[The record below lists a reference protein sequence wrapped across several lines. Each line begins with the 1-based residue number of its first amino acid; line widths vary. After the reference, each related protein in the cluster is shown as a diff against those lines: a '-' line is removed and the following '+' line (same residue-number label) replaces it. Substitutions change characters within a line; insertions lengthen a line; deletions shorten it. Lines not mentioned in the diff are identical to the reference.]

1 MGVAGENIHLR
12 EAHGRRPKVR
22 QIEKAWPAGQAI
34 TASLDTNRARRQSCH
49 TTSSAYRQGM
59 KERIRSAPTGRS
71 RLRLAAGA
79 VVLSALA
86 VSWLLYGLR
95 AEPGNDHE
103 AVVAGQARQR
113 FEALCRGAGDER
125 RNVAVSA
132 EAGDG
137 LAWLTPP
144 LRLAGTGFSDRYRSA
159 DAYDRGCRFEEC
171 IARLLRVS
179 FGAASN
185 PDEASRH
192 AKGFAYV
199 EVLDPRDLE
208 LYRYR
213 AGIGVARWRDAREIE
228 QLLLASGEEPGPA
241 VYDFVLQR
249 EAIEGYRARYGI
261 RWDDTSTPDDQRLG
275 IAGSALVLLDLKS
288 GELIGRRTGYT
299 LSWRAADAGTRATC
313 PAFASVVPPGSA
325 DRDFILALLR

>member
-1 MGVAGENIHLR
+1 
-12 EAHGRRPKVR
+12 
-22 QIEKAWPAGQAI
+22 
-34 TASLDTNRARRQSCH
+34 
-49 TTSSAYRQGM
+49 
-59 KERIRSAPTGRS
+59 
-71 RLRLAAGA
+71 

-261 RWDDTSTPDDQRLG
+261 RWDDTSTPDDATPGNRGQRARL
-275 IAGSALVLLDLKS
+275 ARPEKRRADRPAHRLHPLLAS
-288 GELIGRRTGYT
+288 GRRRHA
-299 LSWRAADAGTRATC
+299 LTC
-313 PAFASVVPPGSA
+313 PAFASVVPSGSA

>member
-1 MGVAGENIHLR
+1 M
-12 EAHGRRPKVR
+12 
-22 QIEKAWPAGQAI
+22 
-34 TASLDTNRARRQSCH
+34 
-49 TTSSAYRQGM
+49 
-59 KERIRSAPTGRS
+59 
-71 RLRLAAGA
+71 
-79 VVLSALA
+79 SALA

-95 AEPGNDHE
+95 SEIGNDHE
-103 AVVAGQARQR
+103 AAAAGQARQR
-113 FEALCRGAGDER
+113 FEELCRNVGDVR

-132 EAGDG
+132 EAGEG
-137 LAWLTPP
+137 LAWLTPS
-144 LRLAGTGFSDRYRSA
+144 LKLAGAGLSDRYREA
-159 DAYDRGCRFEEC
+159 DAYDRGCTFEEC

-185 PDEASRH
+185 PDEAARH
-192 AKGFAYV
+192 AKGSDYV

-249 EAIEGYRARYGI
+249 DAIEGYGARYGI
-261 RWDDTSTPDDQRLG
+261 RWDDTSTADDRRLG
-275 IAGSALVLLDLKS
+275 IAGSALAVLDLSS
-288 GELIGRRTGYT
+288 GEVLGRRTGYT
-299 LSWRAADAGTRATC
+299 LSARAADTGTRATC
-313 PAFASVVPPGSA
+313 PSFASVAPPGSA

>member
-1 MGVAGENIHLR
+1 M
-12 EAHGRRPKVR
+12 
-22 QIEKAWPAGQAI
+22 
-34 TASLDTNRARRQSCH
+34 
-49 TTSSAYRQGM
+49 
-59 KERIRSAPTGRS
+59 
-71 RLRLAAGA
+71 
-79 VVLSALA
+79 SALA

-95 AEPGNDHE
+95 SELRNDHE
-103 AVVAGQARQR
+103 AVAAGQARLR
-113 FEALCRGAGDER
+113 FAELCRGAGDER

-132 EAGDG
+132 EAGEG

-144 LRLAGTGFSDRYRSA
+144 LRLAGAGFSDRYRHA
-159 DAYDRGCRFEEC
+159 DAYDRGCTFEEC

-185 PDEASRH
+185 PDEAARH

-249 EAIEGYRARYGI
+249 DAIEGYRARYGI
-261 RWDDTSTPDDQRLG
+261 RWDDTSTADDRRLG
-275 IAGSALVLLDLKS
+275 IAGSALAVLDLKS

-299 LSWRAADAGTRATC
+299 LSSRAVDAGTRATC
-313 PAFASVVPPGSA
+313 PSFASVAPPGSA
-325 DRDFILALLR
+325 DRGLHLGPAPLTPPPIVRQVGSFQPL